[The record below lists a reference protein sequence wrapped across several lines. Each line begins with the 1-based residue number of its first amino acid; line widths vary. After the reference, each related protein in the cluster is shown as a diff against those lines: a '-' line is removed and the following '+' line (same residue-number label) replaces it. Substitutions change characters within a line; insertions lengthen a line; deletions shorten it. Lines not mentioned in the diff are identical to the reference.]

1 MAYTYGVWVFT
12 LVCGG
17 MRVYIVVC
25 ECCRLLCGQCVCVV
39 CYLFVTIVCS
49 RLRCGVWVC
58 MVWVLSIGGC
68 VMSKPD
74 VETCMRESH
83 RLVEE
88 VFALVDTVDRRLT
101 DLYNDLVETEAATA
115 DDIACAEDYGDALA
129 QARIE
134 VLQRLWTWN
143 AKYKEVV

>member
-1 MAYTYGVWVFT
+1 
-12 LVCGG
+12 
-17 MRVYIVVC
+17 
-25 ECCRLLCGQCVCVV
+25 
-39 CYLFVTIVCS
+39 
-49 RLRCGVWVC
+49 
-58 MVWVLSIGGC
+58 
-68 VMSKPD
+68 MSKSD

-88 VFALVDTVDRRLT
+88 VFAKVDEVEASLMRI
-101 DLYNDLVETEAATA
+101 YNDLVDTEAATA